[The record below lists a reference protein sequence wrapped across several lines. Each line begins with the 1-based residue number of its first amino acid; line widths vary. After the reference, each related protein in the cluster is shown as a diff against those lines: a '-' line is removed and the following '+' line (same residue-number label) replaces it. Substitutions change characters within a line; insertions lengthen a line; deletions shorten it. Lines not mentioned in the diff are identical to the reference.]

1 MKLDYDGNRIVLKSK
16 DSTTAKHL
24 ILKLAE
30 FAIADLNLNDRDI
43 FILVTPDGI
52 KVEKYNSLNKE
63 ES

>member
-16 DSTTAKHL
+16 DCMTAKHL

-30 FAIADLNLNDRDI
+30 FAVADLNSNDRDI
-43 FILVTPDGI
+43 FILVTRDGI

>member
-16 DSTTAKHL
+16 DCMTAKHL
-24 ILKLAE
+24 ILKLAK
-30 FAIADLNLNDRDI
+30 FAVADLNSNDRDI
-43 FILVTPDGI
+43 FILVTRDGI